1 MESLAGS
8 AWAAEETDCKTA
20 ADFFPKKRKL
30 PPIFLERGPWEDRGP
45 GQKKKEKTDTVRRVG
60 EPLAPRALQPDSNI
74 NTLYIY
80 TRKVSVLCYGH
91 LNIYNAIHKIFNKI
105 ISYESNADK
114 S

>member
-1 MESLAGS
+1 VG
-8 AWAAEETDCKTA
+8 
-20 ADFFPKKRKL
+20 
-30 PPIFLERGPWEDRGP
+30 GP
-45 GQKKKEKTDTVRRVG
+45 GPGAKKKEKTDTVRRVG